1 MEFFRLTGNLAEN
14 LTPLNADIFEFNQL
28 QIAGEVDC
36 CKIHYDKPHIS
47 GNDKLQGAGRVLK
60 LLGYF
65 FAFLLGFFLPFGL
78 ESANLRFV
86 FSLKISPTSLPF
98 LCLYKMKYP
107 FSL

>member
-14 LTPLNADIFEFNQL
+14 FTPLNADIFEFNQL

-65 FAFLLGFFLPFGL
+65 FAFLLGFF
-78 ESANLRFV
+78 
-86 FSLKISPTSLPF
+86 F
-98 LCLYKMKYP
+98 LLGSNRPIYAS
-107 FSL
+107 FFL